1 MSAQVTVSVRSII
14 LTGVVALALLAAYLL
29 GSSGGGGPANAAD
42 DETTSAQ
49 PDHRVLTMSGT
60 GEATAVPDELSFAVA
75 VSLTRD
81 DLDTALDDA
90 NTTMERVL
98 ASQDDYD
105 VAKSDIQTTGLSMN
119 PVYDYHQYGPPTIR
133 GYRVS
138 ERARVLVKDLK
149 QGGSA
154 VSAAVAAGG
163 NDVRVNDIRLLVGD
177 SDAVMADARDA
188 AVAEAQAKAQQY
200 AEASG
205 QTLGEVLTLR
215 EVHARP
221 VPSPTASLTHGAA
234 AYDGALAGLSKTPIR
249 AGQETGKVTVRIVWS
264 LA

>member
-1 MSAQVTVSVRSII
+1 MTVSVRSIVI
-14 LTGVVALALLAAYLL
+14 TAVVALALVAAYVL
-29 GSSGGGGPANAAD
+29 GSAGGGPANAAD
-42 DETTSAQ
+42 DESSSTK

-90 NTTMERVL
+90 NAAMERVL
-98 ASQDDYD
+98 ASQTDYD
-105 VAKSDIQTTGLSMN
+105 VARSDVQTTGLSMT
-119 PVYDYHQYGPPTIR
+119 PVYDYHQYSPPTIR

-138 ERARVLVKDLK
+138 ERARVLVKDVK

-163 NDVRVNDIRLLVGD
+163 NDVRVSDIRLLVGD
-177 SDAVMADARDA
+177 SDAVMAEARDA
-188 AVAEAQAKAQQY
+188 AVAEAKAKAEQY

-205 QTLGEVLTLR
+205 QELGEVMTLR

-221 VPSPTASLTHGAA
+221 VPTPTASIGRGAM
-234 AYDGALAGLSKTPIR
+234 AYDSAMVGLSKTPIR
-249 AGQETGKVTVRIVWS
+249 AGKETGKVTVQIVWS